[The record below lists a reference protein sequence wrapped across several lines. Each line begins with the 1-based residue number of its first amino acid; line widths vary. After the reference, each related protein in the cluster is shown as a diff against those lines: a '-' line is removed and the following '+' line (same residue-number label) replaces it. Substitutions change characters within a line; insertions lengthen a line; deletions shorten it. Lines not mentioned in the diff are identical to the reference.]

1 MCDPIIVSLDSKQW
15 NRLLQKAHN
24 FSPDESL
31 SSSEEIALLEF
42 IEPDDQE
49 DDGEL
54 EYIPPPLPSESE
66 EDYDWD
72 SE

>member
-1 MCDPIIVSLDSKQW
+1 MCEPIIVNLNVKQW
-15 NRLLQKAHN
+15 NRLLQKAHD
-24 FSPDESL
+24 FSTDGSL

-42 IEPDDQE
+42 IEPSDTE
-49 DDGEL
+49 DDSEL
-54 EYIPPPLPSESE
+54 EYYPPLLPSESE